1 MNGDIS
7 KLVKQNMQ
15 EMILDKNISR
25 LLNSRKI
32 IRGLSYRRL
41 QGDFLGQEH
50 IQLEKLYN

>member
-1 MNGDIS
+1 MNDDIS

-32 IRGLSYRRL
+32 IRGLSYRTL
-41 QGDFLGQEH
+41 KGDFLGQEH
-50 IQLEKLYN
+50 K